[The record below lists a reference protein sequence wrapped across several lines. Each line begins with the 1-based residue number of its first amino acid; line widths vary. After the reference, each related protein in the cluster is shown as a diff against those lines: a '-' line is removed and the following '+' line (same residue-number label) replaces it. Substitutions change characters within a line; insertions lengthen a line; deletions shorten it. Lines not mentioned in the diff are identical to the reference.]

1 LHFPHDQLESCVVI
15 FNFWGPK
22 ALQKKKER
30 IFRHWTACENSKFT
44 QFENHWGNLQDETTC
59 QLGIC
64 TIGNV
69 EFLGLGQPVKIL
81 ILDV

>member
-1 LHFPHDQLESCVVI
+1 VVI
-15 FNFWGPK
+15 LDFWGPK
-22 ALQKKKER
+22 ALQKKKKEFLG
-30 IFRHWTACENSKFT
+30 IGQLVKILSLD
-44 QFENHWGNLQDETTC
+44 NLKTTGAIRKMKLTC

-81 ILDV
+81 ILEV